1 VPPIQVARGL
11 TTCPASA
18 STLVIVTTF
27 VILED
32 HELVREGIR
41 MMLVRDFPEAEI
53 LYSGQDLHAA
63 VNAVISCTCDCA
75 IVDLDLGDGTSPVE
89 VVSTFVRRDVP
100 VLVVSSLGSPGVIRS
115 ALTAGASAYVTKNS
129 PNDELAFVIRHVLK
143 GYAWVTSDL
152 ADVMSRDSLE
162 IQLSE
167 QEQAALTLYASGL
180 TLESVARHMSISPNT
195 AKSYLDRI
203 RSKYEKSGIR
213 ARTKVELSNAARM
226 SGLL

>member
-1 VPPIQVARGL
+1 M
-11 TTCPASA
+11 
-18 STLVIVTTF
+18 TTF

-152 ADVMSRDSLE
+152 ADVMSRDSVG

>member
-1 VPPIQVARGL
+1 M
-11 TTCPASA
+11 
-18 STLVIVTTF
+18 TTF

-32 HELVREGIR
+32 HELVREGLR
-41 MMLVRDFPEAEI
+41 MMLLSDFSEAEI

-63 VNAVISCTCDCA
+63 VNAVISCPCDCA

-89 VVSTFVRRDVP
+89 VVSAFVRRDVP
-100 VLVVSSLGSPGVIRS
+100 VLVVSSLGSPAVIRS
-115 ALTAGASAYVTKNS
+115 VLTAGASAYVTKNS
-129 PNDELAFVIRHVLK
+129 PNDELAFVIGQVLK
-143 GYAWVTSDL
+143 GYAWVTGDL
-152 ADVMSRDSLE
+152 ADVMSRDPVA

-203 RSKYEKSGIR
+203 RTKYEKSGIR